1 MRTRLNEE
9 EKNQTSSQHEEIDS
23 RVLNFLLR
31 RVKKETRN
39 IHQGF
44 GTNYEFEDFEPLNV
58 TEYTFEGFPG
68 HGFNSF
74 NNKKQIERKIIEMLV
89 EETDMVGDWFFG
101 PENVN
106 NPERQKFIKTIRKFL
121 NLILPDKK

>member
-1 MRTRLNEE
+1 MDQNKSKQNEI
-9 EKNQTSSQHEEIDS
+9 SSQHEEIDS
-23 RVLNFLLR
+23 RLFNFLMR
-31 RVKKETRN
+31 RIKKETRN

-58 TEYTFEGFPG
+58 TEYTFEGFPRF
-68 HGFNSF
+68 GFNTF

-89 EETDMVGDWFFG
+89 EETDLVGDWFFG

-106 NPERQKFIKTIRKFL
+106 NPERQKFIRTIRKFL
-121 NLILPDKK
+121 NFILTD

>member
-1 MRTRLNEE
+1 MRIRLNEE
-9 EKNQTSSQHEEIDS
+9 EKNQISSQHEEIDS
-23 RVLNFLLR
+23 RVLNFLIR

-58 TEYTFEGFPG
+58 TEYTFDGFPG
-68 HGFNSF
+68 FGFNTF
-74 NNKKQIERKIIEMLV
+74 NNKKQIERKIIEMLI
-89 EETDMVGDWFFG
+89 EETDLVGDWFFG

-106 NPERQKFIKTIRKFL
+106 NPERQKFMRTIRKFL
-121 NLILPDKK
+121 NFILSD

>member
-1 MRTRLNEE
+1 MNVILNEE
-9 EKNQTSSQHEEIDS
+9 EKNEISSQDGEFDS
-23 RVLNFLLR
+23 GILNFLMR
-31 RVKKETRN
+31 RIKKETRN

-58 TEYTFEGFPG
+58 TEYTFEEFPSY
-68 HGFNSF
+68 GFNTF
-74 NNKKQIERKIIEMLV
+74 NNKKQMEYKIVEMLV

-106 NPERQKFIKTIRKFL
+106 NPERQKFMRTIRKFL
-121 NLILPDKK
+121 NFILTD